1 MADDNSYML
10 IMSSEVWQAHW
21 DESVTT
27 TQCGPDGLSGFDTV
41 TVPVRRRADAPRPE
55 PPEGYVKVVGNGKST
70 IRLKHASTGGT
81 LIVLEVLVPK
91 WVAVSAEG
99 KRKRVSE
106 EIPFRDGNARRTR
119 NFAKDVGRHMEG
131 YGLTVKRCSETCHT
145 TPQAVKDID
154 LARLRK
160 RYGDMRPTHYSTN
173 LVIDEFMIQRPM
185 RFATQVLD
193 ADTGELLY
201 LEKGKGKAQAL
212 HFFDWVGEDFMSH
225 VKAVSM
231 DMNTNYSVAFV
242 ERYPQ
247 VDVVWDPFHVHQWF
261 NKGLDSAR
269 RTESNRLKREAD
281 KKREAGDDEAAD
293 ELMAERKL
301 LFGQRFNLL
310 ANKRTL
316 KAKDALNAE
325 LNREAKEQ
333 AKRDGRNPNE
343 VGRRRT
349 DNLERLQTL
358 LDTNDKLNAMLRAR
372 EELQDNLALDDPT
385 EMRRRL
391 EEWVANWSKAGIS
404 QLTRFTKTIAKRMDG
419 IVARAEHHISSGII
433 EGTNTLVK
441 NVRRMSFGMSDFD
454 YFAYRLY
461 EMTHLPNK
469 RRKKLAGYVPRPYTR
484 KKKRNKR
491 SKKVTVFKPKADSE

>member
-1 MADDNSYML
+1 
-10 IMSSEVWQAHW
+10 
-21 DESVTT
+21 
-27 TQCGPDGLSGFDTV
+27 
-41 TVPVRRRADAPRPE
+41 
-55 PPEGYVKVVGNGKST
+55 
-70 IRLKHASTGGT
+70 
-81 LIVLEVLVPK
+81 
-91 WVAVSAEG
+91 
-99 KRKRVSE
+99 
-106 EIPFRDGNARRTR
+106 
-119 NFAKDVGRHMEG
+119 
-131 YGLTVKRCSETCHT
+131 
-145 TPQAVKDID
+145 
-154 LARLRK
+154 
-160 RYGDMRPTHYSTN
+160 
-173 LVIDEFMIQRPM
+173 
-185 RFATQVLD
+185 
-193 ADTGELLY
+193 
-201 LEKGKGKAQAL
+201 
-212 HFFDWVGEDFMSH
+212 MSH

-310 ANKRTL
+310 ANTRTL

-372 EELQDNLALDDPT
+372 EELQDALALEDPS
-385 EMRRRL
+385 EMRSRL
-391 EEWVANWSKAGIS
+391 EEWVATWSKAGIS

-433 EGTNTLVK
+433 EGTNTLVLCPAFYYPQPFALPR
-441 NVRRMSFGMSDFD
+441 VAPVGTPGGDSRLGITRLVTSGRRGVPSC
-454 YFAYRLY
+454 
-461 EMTHLPNK
+461 
-469 RRKKLAGYVPRPYTR
+469 PRPPA
-484 KKKRNKR
+484 R
-491 SKKVTVFKPKADSE
+491 SAPRAPRCGIRRTSPRASAPSTGRRRPWWSPAWRGRGSSTPSRARRPAGRGLSRDCDETNLKF

>member
-1 MADDNSYML
+1 
-10 IMSSEVWQAHW
+10 
-21 DESVTT
+21 
-27 TQCGPDGLSGFDTV
+27 V
-41 TVPVRRRADAPRPE
+41 TVPVTRRADAPRPE

-99 KRKRVSE
+99 KRKRVNE

-145 TPQAVKDID
+145 TPQVVKDID

-160 RYGDMRPTHYSTN
+160 RYGDMRPTHYSAN

-333 AKRDGRNPNE
+333 ARRDGRNPDE

-358 LDTNDKLNAMLRAR
+358 LDTNDKLNALLRAR
-372 EELQDNLALDDPT
+372 EELQDALALDDPS

-391 EEWVANWSKAGIS
+391 EEWVATWSKAGIS

-433 EGTNTLVK
+433 EGANTLVLCPAFYYC
-441 NVRRMSFGMSDFD
+441 S
-454 YFAYRLY
+454 A
-461 EMTHLPNK
+461 
-469 RRKKLAGYVPRPYTR
+469 
-484 KKKRNKR
+484 
-491 SKKVTVFKPKADSE
+491 

>member
-1 MADDNSYML
+1 
-10 IMSSEVWQAHW
+10 
-21 DESVTT
+21 
-27 TQCGPDGLSGFDTV
+27 
-41 TVPVRRRADAPRPE
+41 
-55 PPEGYVKVVGNGKST
+55 
-70 IRLKHASTGGT
+70 
-81 LIVLEVLVPK
+81 
-91 WVAVSAEG
+91 
-99 KRKRVSE
+99 
-106 EIPFRDGNARRTR
+106 
-119 NFAKDVGRHMEG
+119 
-131 YGLTVKRCSETCHT
+131 
-145 TPQAVKDID
+145 VKDID
-154 LARLRK
+154 LVRLRK
-160 RYGDMRPTHYSTN
+160 RYGDMKPKHYSTN
-173 LVIDEFMIQRPM
+173 IVIDEFKIQTPR

-325 LNREAKEQ
+325 LNRKAKEQ
-333 AKRDGRNPNE
+333 AVRDGRNPNE

-358 LDTNDKLNAMLRAR
+358 LDTNDKLNTMLRAR
-372 EELQDNLALDDPT
+372 EELQDALALEDPS
-385 EMRRRL
+385 EMRSRL
-391 EEWVANWSKAGIS
+391 EEWVATWSKAGIS

-461 EMTHLPNK
+461 EMTHLPNR
-469 RRKKLAGYVPRPYTR
+469 RRKKLSGYVPRPYTR
-484 KKKRNKR
+484 KEKRNKR
-491 SKKVTVFKPKADSE
+491 SKKVTVFKVNADSE